1 MFCHE
6 PFSLSLSVM
15 EAIVCKGF
23 RGYDCQWQTR
33 MSHVLSPFGDRDKSS
48 FEGRAW
54 VCTE

>member
-1 MFCHE
+1 M
-6 PFSLSLSVM
+6 SLSLSLSLM

-33 MSHVLSPFGDRDKSS
+33 ISHVLSPFGDRDKSS

-54 VCTE
+54 VCIE